1 MALRPRTA
9 RIWIAVVL
17 VGVVL
22 MGLGASLIHLLFG
35 KPATVADLKFP
46 VIVVEEG
53 ESARVEVDAAGMQKM
68 SGKRQPAE
76 GAFVID
82 SDLKMY
88 TQENVKCTTNSI
100 GWLAHYAVGWRLTY
114 EFDLK
119 RCKESGLEAAKAKV
133 LSCRYSHREVPDEM
147 RAQIRKQTTLAGI
160 VSLLNTLAPQPGIAE
175 TQPAAEPEAEP
186 TTQPDEE
193 TPEADDAA
201 EKP

>member
-1 MALRPRTA
+1 M
-9 RIWIAVVL
+9 
-17 VGVVL
+17 
-22 MGLGASLIHLLFG
+22 
-35 KPATVADLKFP
+35 KFP

-133 LSCRYSHREVPDEM
+133 LSCRYSHREVPAEM
-147 RAQIRKQTTLAGI
+147 R
-160 VSLLNTLAPQPGIAE
+160 APQPGIAE
-175 TQPAAEPEAEP
+175 TQPAAEPESEP

-193 TPEADDAA
+193 TPDADDAA